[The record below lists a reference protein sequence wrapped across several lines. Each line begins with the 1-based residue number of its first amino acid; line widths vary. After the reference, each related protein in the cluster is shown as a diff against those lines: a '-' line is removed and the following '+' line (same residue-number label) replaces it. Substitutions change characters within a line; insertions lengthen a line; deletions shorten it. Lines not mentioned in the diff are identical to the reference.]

1 MAIIEDVNELLSRI
15 NDTDLHTRMVMGTE
29 TKSIQFECEPE
40 IEINWAVANDWDGIP
55 EEIGFWIIFTKDW
68 VFDDTQKFYDVLY
81 NTVRGNLNIRRWI
94 KLEPIYSNEH
104 LLEGKFYIVA
114 IIADVL
120 VSDEVRRQ
128 FVERTAIT
136 LFYCRRRR

>member
-1 MAIIEDVNELLSRI
+1 MAIIEDVNGVLSRI
-15 NDTDLHTRMVMGTE
+15 NDMDLHIRIVKGTE
-29 TKSIQFECEPE
+29 SKSIKYDSDPE

-68 VFDDTQKFYDVLY
+68 VFDDTQKFYDVIF
-81 NTVRGNLNIRRWI
+81 NTVRGNLNLRRWI

-114 IIADVL
+114 IVADVL
-120 VSDEVRRQ
+120 MNDEVRRQ
-128 FVERTAIT
+128 AVENSQ
-136 LFYCRRRR
+136 

>member
-15 NDTDLHTRMVMGTE
+15 NDTDLHARMVMGTE
-29 TKSIQFECEPE
+29 TKSIKFECEPE

-81 NTVRGNLNIRRWI
+81 NTVRG
-94 KLEPIYSNEH
+94 KSEH
-104 LLEGKFYIVA
+104 SEMDKAGAHLQQRTPVGGQILHRGDHRGRA
-114 IIADVL
+114 
-120 VSDEVRRQ
+120 
-128 FVERTAIT
+128 VE
-136 LFYCRRRR
+136 

>member
-15 NDTDLHTRMVMGTE
+15 NDTDLHARMVMGTE
-29 TKSIQFECEPE
+29 TKSIRFECEPE

-55 EEIGFWIIFTKDW
+55 EGIGFWIIFTKDW

-81 NTVRGNLNIRRWI
+81 NTVRGNLNLRRWI

-120 VSDEVRRQ
+120 LSDEVRRQ
-128 FVERTAIT
+128 FVEKRQ
-136 LFYCRRRR
+136 

>member
-1 MAIIEDVNELLSRI
+1 MAIIEDVNGVLSRI
-15 NDTDLHTRMVMGTE
+15 NDMDLHIRIVMGTE
-29 TKSIQFECEPE
+29 SKSIKFGSDPA

-68 VFDDTQKFYDVLY
+68 VFDDTQKFYDVIF
-81 NTVRGNLNIRRWI
+81 NTVRGNLNLRRWI

-114 IIADVL
+114 IVADVL
-120 VSDEVRRQ
+120 MNDEVRRKA
-128 FVERTAIT
+128 VENQH
-136 LFYCRRRR
+136 

>member
-15 NDTDLHTRMVMGTE
+15 NDVDLQVRIVMGTV
-29 TKSIQFECEPE
+29 TDSVKFECDPE

-68 VFDDTQKFYDVLY
+68 VFDDTQKFYDVLF
-81 NTVRGNLNIRRWI
+81 NTVRGNLNLRRWM

-114 IIADVL
+114 IIADVA

-128 FVERTAIT
+128 FVENQQ
-136 LFYCRRRR
+136 